1 MEINFFEGFKMG
13 VDLLWT
19 VLTAD
24 PELMVNLLIIF
35 CGLLLIAFIG
45 KFIRERIQR

>member
-13 VDLLWT
+13 IDLFWT
-19 VLTAD
+19 ILTAD
-24 PELMVNLLIIF
+24 PELLLNLLKIF